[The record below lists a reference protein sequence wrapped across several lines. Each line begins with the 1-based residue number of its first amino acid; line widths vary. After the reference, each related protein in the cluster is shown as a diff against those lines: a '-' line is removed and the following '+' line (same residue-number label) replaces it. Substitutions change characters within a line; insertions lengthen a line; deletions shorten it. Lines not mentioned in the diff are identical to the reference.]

1 MMQLEH
7 LHISPGFWSI
17 EEKSPIYALQHRALS
32 FSYFFFKKYL
42 FSFIATQQRKQSFH
56 REQITAPKQSPA
68 GQSESAKN
76 VCRILLEMSLYN

>member
-17 EEKSPIYALQHRALS
+17 EEIALFMPCSIRALS
-32 FSYFFFKKYL
+32 FPYFFFEKYL